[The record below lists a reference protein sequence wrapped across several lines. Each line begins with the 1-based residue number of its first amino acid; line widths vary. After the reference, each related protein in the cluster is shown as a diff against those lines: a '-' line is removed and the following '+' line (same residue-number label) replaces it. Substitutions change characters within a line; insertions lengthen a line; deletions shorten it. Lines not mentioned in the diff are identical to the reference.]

1 MADQN
6 AVELIK
12 RSDARFA
19 KRQQLDSFRQEVA
32 LNFAPHLAE
41 WTSPLMMGDDYAS
54 HVVDGTPLLLARDFV
69 GQIGAMLRPPGKQY
83 FWHRTYVDKL
93 NNSREVR
100 DYLDWRSGQMMRII
114 HDRVTGYSRATKQAD
129 EFFGLFGDA
138 VLSVDLSPRQDSLRI
153 RNWHTKDCTWAMG
166 DDNRANVITRKEWP
180 TARIMRAR
188 FGEKKLHEK
197 VNEAF
202 EKDPD
207 LTFEVRHEV
216 LPVDEYEAYCKR
228 TMKNKDGW
236 VSVWVDVAH
245 KTVLREAHWEQF
257 RYVVPRWVSLSGW
270 AYAIS
275 PATTIALPDAR
286 MIQQQA
292 LAILEASEKSVNP
305 PLVAYSD
312 TIRGDVRLD
321 AGGITWVDKQYDSRT
336 GQPIEPL
343 DLGKNFPMGV
353 DIMARTEAQLARAFY
368 IDVLRMPDTR
378 SSKSTVEVKFLIDE
392 YIRAALPL
400 FAPMQVEYNDEL
412 LYVADQL
419 IEQAGGYDREKPKAL
434 KGEPLTFQWD
444 NPLSEMLERQKSQ
457 MVSELGMLAQT
468 VAALEAA
475 AQQARAIK
483 QVDTVKMFRE
493 SAMGLGTAGWLLDEF
508 ESEDA
513 MAAQDEATGM
523 QQAIGAAPNIAA
535 LIDSGVNAAKASAEI
550 PNPSEP
556 GVPLL
561 PMPM

>member
-1 MADQN
+1 MADAN

-12 RSDARFA
+12 RSDGRFS
-19 KRQQLDSFRQEVA
+19 KRAQLDSFRQEVA

-41 WTSPLMMGDDYAS
+41 FTSPLLMGDDFAS
-54 HVVDGTPLLLARDFV
+54 HLVDGTPLLLARDFI

-83 FWHRTYVDKL
+83 FWHRTYTDKL
-93 NNSREVR
+93 NTSREVR
-100 DYLDWRSGQMMRII
+100 SYLDWRSGQMMRML
-114 HDRVTGYSRATKQAD
+114 HDRVTGYQRATKEAD
-129 EFFGLFGDA
+129 SFFGLFGDA
-138 VLSVDLSPRQDSLRI
+138 VLSVDLTTRQDSLRV
-153 RNWHTKDCTWAMG
+153 RNWHTKDCVWAVG
-166 DDNRANVITRKEWP
+166 DDGRANVLTRREMVP
-180 TARIMRAR
+180 ARTMRAR
-188 FGEKKLHEK
+188 YGEKKLHEK

-207 LTFEVRHEV
+207 QTFEVRHEV
-216 LPVDEYEAYCKR
+216 LPADEYEAYCKR
-228 TMKNKDGW
+228 AMRHKDGW
-236 VSVWVDVAH
+236 VSVWIDVQH
-245 KTVLREAHWEQF
+245 KTVLREAHWPQF
-257 RYVVPRWVSLSGW
+257 RYVVPRWVTLSGW

-292 LAILEASEKSVNP
+292 LAILEAAEKSVNP
-305 PLVAYSD
+305 PLIAYSD
-312 TIRGDVRLD
+312 TIRGDIRLD
-321 AGGITWVDKQYDSRT
+321 AGGISWVDKQYDSRT
-336 GQPIEPL
+336 GAPVEPL
-343 DLGKNFPMGV
+343 ELGKNFALGV
-353 DIMARTEAQLARAFY
+353 DQMARTEAQLSRAFY
-368 IDVLRMPDTR
+368 LDVLRMPDTR

-419 IEQAGGYDREKPKAL
+419 IDEAGGYDREKPKVL
-434 KGEPLTFQWD
+434 RGEPLTFQWD
-444 NPLSEMLERQKSQ
+444 NPLSEMLERQKAQ
-457 MVSELGMLAQT
+457 QVSELGMLAQT

-483 QVDTVKMFRE
+483 QVDTVKAFRE
-493 SAMGLGTAGWLLDEF
+493 SAMGIGVAGWLLDEF

-513 MAAQDEATGM
+513 MNAQDQANGM
-523 QQAIGAAPNIAA
+523 QQAIGAAPNLAA
-535 LIDSGVNAAKASAEI
+535 LIDSGVNAAQASAEI

-556 GVPLL
+556 GAALL